1 MCGICGK
8 VSVNGVVSEDL
19 IRKMCGALTHR
30 GPDDE
35 GVWVLDSAKYSSSE
49 VEKHILP
56 RSNNIGAGVRS
67 NGIGRVSAGLGHRR
81 LAIIDLSEAG
91 HQPMS
96 NEDGSIWIVLNGEIY
111 NFVEMSD
118 NCVNRGYFKK
128 EAIKK
133 LLDEHV
139 AARANNG
146 ARIWSLLFLELWYR
160 EFIDSY

>member
-1 MCGICGK
+1 
-8 VSVNGVVSEDL
+8 
-19 IRKMCGALTHR
+19 
-30 GPDDE
+30 
-35 GVWVLDSAKYSSSE
+35 
-49 VEKHILP
+49 
-56 RSNNIGAGVRS
+56 
-67 NGIGRVSAGLGHRR
+67 
-81 LAIIDLSEAG
+81 
-91 HQPMS
+91 MS

>member
-56 RSNNIGAGVRS
+56 RSNDIAV
-67 NGIGRVSAGLGHRR
+67 GLGHRR
-81 LAIIDLSEAG
+81 LAIIDLSPAG

-133 LLDEHV
+133 LLDEYV

>member
-1 MCGICGK
+1 MRPDNPLRNN
-8 VSVNGVVSEDL
+8 SSA
-19 IRKMCGALTHR
+19 IRKTA
-30 GPDDE
+30 E
-35 GVWVLDSAKYSSSE
+35 YSSSPSASLGINF
-49 VEKHILP
+49 VEKFSTRPFGPRSNDIGARV
-56 RSNNIGAGVRS
+56 RSNNIAV
-67 NGIGRVSAGLGHRR
+67 GLGHRR

-128 EAIKK
+128 EAVKK

-139 AARANNG
+139 ACKANNG
-146 ARIWSLLFLELWYR
+146 ART
-160 EFIDSY
+160 

>member
-56 RSNNIGAGVRS
+56 RSNDIAV
-67 NGIGRVSAGLGHRR
+67 GLGHRR
-81 LAIIDLSEAG
+81 LAIIDLSPAG